1 MYDKNNNPI
10 LKDQAMIDYFNS
22 LPVYVQENIMM
33 AAVTFDTMDDLR
45 RWAEKIMEPDE

>member
-45 RWAEKIMEPDE
+45 RCAEKIMEPDE